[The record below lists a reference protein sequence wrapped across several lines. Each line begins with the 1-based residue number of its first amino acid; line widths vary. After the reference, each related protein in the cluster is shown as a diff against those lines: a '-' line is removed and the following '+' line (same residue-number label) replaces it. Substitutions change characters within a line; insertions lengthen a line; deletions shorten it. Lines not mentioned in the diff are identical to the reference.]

1 MLKLLRP
8 LIALL
13 GLGLLT
19 AHDASAFA
27 GVGAEKPASGSAAV
41 AGTRLRANT
50 RPSEEAVRENPASSY
65 DLASDSPVAA
75 EGATAFRFAQTTAS
89 PFFSAEGAFAGQSIA
104 DVAGGLRAGT
114 LTAADVPVQF
124 VTMDG
129 TNLLVNTRSSLAL
142 MQAGIPTS
150 QWALIDM
157 TGDAATEALINQ
169 RLLSNG
175 LSTLGTSTL
184 RITGS
189 GSSISTLIPGP

>member
-1 MLKLLRP
+1 LR
-8 LIALL
+8 
-13 GLGLLT
+13 
-19 AHDASAFA
+19 S
-27 GVGAEKPASGSAAV
+27 
-41 AGTRLRANT
+41 
-50 RPSEEAVRENPASSY
+50 ASS
-65 DLASDSPVAA
+65 PQCFAA
-75 EGATAFRFAQTTAS
+75 EGATLSFAQTTAS
-89 PFFSAEGAFAGQSIA
+89 PFFSAEGTFAGQSIA
-104 DVAGGLRAGT
+104 DVAGALRAGT
-114 LTAADVPVQF
+114 LTTADVPVQF
-124 VTMDG
+124 ITMDG

-189 GSSISTLIPGP
+189 GPGVSTLIPGP